1 MVDSGSDGIPADETE
16 VTKADIMTV
25 ALAHHLNDNEL
36 VIMGAYSMIPM
47 LASRLAQLTHAPNLN
62 YIAGGSG
69 AVNPRLEPL
78 VHSSC
83 DARLL
88 KAECVLPL
96 PTVIDFEG
104 RTDID
109 LFFAGG
115 LQIDKFGNCNLVCI
129 GDYENQKLRG
139 PGTVGLP
146 FLVRARR
153 FAIYTQSHD
162 SRTFV
167 EKVDFNS
174 GPGFFNGSDY
184 SEKNFD
190 SNGPQIVVTPI
201 AVMDFDPE
209 TRRMR
214 LKSTHRGITADQVQ
228 EQTGFEL
235 IIPESVPESTMPSKV
250 ELDIMK
256 RLDPDNIARNSIR

>member
-1 MVDSGSDGIPADETE
+1 VVDEKF
-16 VTKADIMTV
+16 TKAEIMTV
-25 ALAHHLNDNEL
+25 ALSHHLNDGEL

-78 VHSSC
+78 VPSSC

-88 KAECVLPL
+88 KAECILPL

-104 RTDID
+104 KTEID

-129 GDYENQKLRG
+129 GDYSSQKLRG

-146 FLVRARR
+146 FLARAKR
-153 FAIYTQSHD
+153 FVIYTQSHD
-162 SRTFV
+162 PRTFV
-167 EKVDFNS
+167 ENVDFIS
-174 GPGFFNGSDY
+174 GPGFFKGGDY
-184 SEKNFD
+184 DEKGLE
-190 SNGPQIVVTPI
+190 SSGPAMVVTPI
-201 AVMDFDPE
+201 AVMDFDKN
-209 TRRMR
+209 THQMR
-214 LKSTHRGITADQVQ
+214 LVSTSPGITPEQVQ

-235 IIPESVPESTMPSKV
+235 IMADKILESKLPTRQEKEIMIK
-250 ELDIMK
+250 LDQQG
-256 RLDPDNIARNSIR
+256 IARKSIK

>member
-1 MVDSGSDGIPADETE
+1 MVSAPEMEGNQNAAGPS
-16 VTKADIMTV
+16 KAEIMAV
-25 ALAHHLNDNEL
+25 ALSHHLNDGEL

-47 LASRLAQLTHAPNLN
+47 LASRMAQLTHAPNLN

-83 DARLL
+83 DVRNL

-104 RTDID
+104 KTEID

-115 LQIDKFGNCNLVCI
+115 LQIDKYGNCNLVGI
-129 GDYENQKLRG
+129 GEYSAMKLRG

-146 FLVRARR
+146 FLARARR
-153 FAIYTQSHD
+153 FAIYTQGHD
-162 SRTFV
+162 PRTFI
-167 EKVDFNS
+167 EKVDFIS
-174 GPGFFNGSDY
+174 GPGFFQGENY
-184 SEKNFD
+184 NEMNIP
-190 SNGPQIVVTPI
+190 SNGPALVVTPI
-201 AVMDFDPE
+201 AVMDFHE
-209 TRRMR
+209 KTHQMR
-214 LKSTHRGITADQVQ
+214 LKSTYPGVTPEQVQ

-235 IIPESVPESTMPSKV
+235 LIPSSVPESEMPTDT
-250 ELDIMK
+250 ELEIMQ
-256 RLDPDNIARNSIR
+256 RLDPQGIARNSIR